1 MPTNVTREELPAAL
15 VGEMLRMAAIE
26 GRSLAVWRG
35 CMEYKPDMQ
44 CYCYFPGGGLAIY
57 DEDIGVFFDK
67 VHAYLKVNP

>member
-1 MPTNVTREELPAAL
+1 
-15 VGEMLRMAAIE
+15 
-26 GRSLAVWRG
+26 
-35 CMEYKPDMQ
+35 MEYKPDMQ